1 MVEKPGQYGNIH
13 WLPDDMYEKAVGQLR
28 LNLSGVFVPFD
39 LYGQDVFIPAAIDE
53 VVKLCEDFS
62 LRCRGVD
69 KPISLDSVRR
79 GGSRTKNG
87 GQTRLRS

>member
-1 MVEKPGQYGNIH
+1 MVEKPKQYGNIH
-13 WLPDDMYEKAVGQLR
+13 WLPDATYEKAVGQLR
-28 LNLSGVFVPFD
+28 LNISGVFAPFG
-39 LYGQDVFIPAAIDE
+39 LYGLDVFIPNAVAE